1 MLHDASKKLKTK
13 KQNNNPPPKKK
24 TKNKESVRNR
34 QGQEAPKESWQTN
47 VMYPGGDPGK
57 DKGHQ
62 GKTEEI
68 WIKSGLKKEAK

>member
-13 KQNNNPPPKKK
+13 KQNNNPPPPPPK
-24 TKNKESVRNR
+24 KNKQSVRNR
-34 QGQEAPKESWQTN
+34 QGQEAPKESWQIN
-47 VMYPGGDPGK
+47 VMYPGK